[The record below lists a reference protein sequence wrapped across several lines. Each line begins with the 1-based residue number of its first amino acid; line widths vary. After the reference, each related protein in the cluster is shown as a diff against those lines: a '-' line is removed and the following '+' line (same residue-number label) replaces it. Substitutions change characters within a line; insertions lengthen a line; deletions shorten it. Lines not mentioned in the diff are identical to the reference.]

1 MEKFKA
7 RLITSSQ
14 WTNMGSSLELLQQ
27 AIKEVRLPTTSLFSI
42 TTLMLMA
49 VLQVLLLD
57 KEFSLLDM

>member
-1 MEKFKA
+1 MEKFKV

-14 WTNMGSSLELLQQ
+14 WTNMGSSLELLQP

-42 TTLMLMA
+42 ITSMLTA
-49 VLQVLLLD
+49 VLQVSLLD